1 MADHESPRAAEI
13 LLVDACQADADLIRA
28 AFQEISAP
36 FRLKVLATGREAL
49 QFCRREATDRTQVR
63 PDLMLL
69 DLGLPD
75 MPGLAVLEEMKGDSA
90 LRRIP
95 VVALS
100 GTGSREEVSEA
111 YHLGAN
117 SFIAKPW
124 DLPGYI
130 RVMKSVEDFWL
141 TVVMLPK
148 S

>member
-1 MADHESPRAAEI
+1 MPDQERPRAAEI

-36 FRLKVLATGREAL
+36 FRLKVLETGREAL
-49 QFCRREATDRTQVR
+49 NFCREGMAEDSR

-69 DLGLPD
+69 DLALPD
-75 MPGLAVLEEMKGDSA
+75 MPGLAVLEEMKGDTA

-100 GTGSREEVSEA
+100 ATGDREEISEA

-117 SFIAKPW
+117 SFIAKPT

-148 S
+148 R